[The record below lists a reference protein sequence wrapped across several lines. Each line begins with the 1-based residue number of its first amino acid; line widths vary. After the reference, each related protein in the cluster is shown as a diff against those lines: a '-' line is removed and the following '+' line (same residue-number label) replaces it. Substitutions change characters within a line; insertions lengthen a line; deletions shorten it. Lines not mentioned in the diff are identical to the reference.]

1 MDIEIEVDAVKQLI
15 DDDADF
21 VLLDCRE
28 QEEWDLVHIDGALLI
43 PMSEIQQRVGELTKH
58 KDAHIVVQCHHGGR
72 SLQVAHW
79 LRNQGF
85 DQSQSMRG
93 GIDVWSQEID
103 SSLPRYK

>member
-15 DDDADF
+15 DEDADF

-28 QEEWDLVHIDGALLI
+28 QEEWDLVHIDRALLI
-43 PMSEIQQRVGELTKH
+43 PMSEIQQRVGELTKL
-58 KDAHIVVQCHHGGR
+58 KDVHIVVQCHHGGR

-103 SSLPRYK
+103 SSLPRY

>member
-43 PMSEIQQRVGELTKH
+43 PMSEIQQRVAELTKH
-58 KDAHIVVQCHHGGR
+58 KDVHIVVQCHHGGR

-103 SSLPRYK
+103 SSLPRY

>member
-1 MDIEIEVDAVKQLI
+1 MDIEIEVSAVKQLI

-43 PMSEIQQRVGELTKH
+43 PMSEIQQRVEELTTH
-58 KDAHIVVQCHHGGR
+58 KDNHIVVQCHHGGR

-93 GIDVWSQEID
+93 GIDLWSQQID
-103 SSLPRYK
+103 SSLPRY

>member
-15 DDDADF
+15 DEDADF

-28 QEEWDLVHIDGALLI
+28 QEEWDLVHINGALLI

-58 KDAHIVVQCHHGGR
+58 KDVHIVVQCHHGGR

-103 SSLPRYK
+103 SSLPRY